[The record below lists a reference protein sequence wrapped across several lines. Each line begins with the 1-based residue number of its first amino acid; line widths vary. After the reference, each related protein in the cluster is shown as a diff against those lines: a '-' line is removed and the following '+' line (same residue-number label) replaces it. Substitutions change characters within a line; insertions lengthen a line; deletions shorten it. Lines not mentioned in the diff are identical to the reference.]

1 MKELLNDD
9 TGQLYLIENFDSNK
23 DREVDNWFNV
33 DSLYQ
38 DTIKLFGKE
47 YLQPRLLRFEGDTD
61 VSYIYSRKKYTTESW
76 SAVSLEIRSQLKRYL
91 DVEFNSV
98 LINLYRDG
106 SDSMGLHADNEPELG
121 NCPTIASVSYGA
133 EREIIFKENSGDH
146 KLRVLLPHG
155 SLLIMKGRLQ
165 HCWKHEIRKTKK
177 PLQPRVN
184 FTFRFINI

>member
-9 TGQLYLIENFDSNK
+9 TGQLFLIENFDSQRG
-23 DREVDNWFNV
+23 REVFHWFNT
-33 DSLYQ
+33 SCLYQ

-47 YLQPRLLRFEGDTD
+47 YLQPRLLRLEGDPG
-61 VSYIYSRKKYTTESW
+61 VSYMYSRKKYTTELW
-76 SAVSLEIRSQLKRYL
+76 STVSLDIRKLLKQFL

-106 SDSMGLHADNEPELG
+106 ADSMGLHADNEPELG
-121 NCPTIASVSYGA
+121 DCPTIASVSYGA
-133 EREIIFKENSGDH
+133 EREIIFKENNGGRQ
-146 KLRVLLPHG
+146 LRVLLPHG

-177 PLQPRVN
+177 PLLPRLN
-184 FTFRFINI
+184 FTFRRIL